1 MARWMMFGCFGLL
14 LVAGAL
20 SVGAYF
26 FLIRPAQ
33 ALLNGF
39 TQVFRLDSEIKNKT
53 PYTPPAS
60 GQPTLDQVQRFVRVA
75 REVRQGLGVRF
86 STIEDRLNQLTQ
98 HATGQAQLDYRAAL
112 DLFRDSGALITE
124 AKRFQVEA
132 LNRHNFSVE
141 EYAWVRSQVYS
152 ALGYGVPA
160 LNPQEILRQIGSGD
174 FNPKVALNRSPSSQ
188 ATARLVEPHRQELE
202 AYYPFTWFGL

>member
-20 SVGAYF
+20 SIGAYF

-33 ALLNGF
+33 ALLNEF
-39 TQVFRLDSEIKNKT
+39 TQVFRLDSEVRDQT
-53 PYTPPAS
+53 AYTPPAS
-60 GQPTLDQVQRFVRVA
+60 GQLTRDQVQRFVRVQ
-75 REVRQGLGVRF
+75 REVRQGLGTRF
-86 STIEDRLNQLTQ
+86 TAIENRLDQLTQ
-98 HATGQAQLDYRAAL
+98 QVTGQVQLDYRAAL
-112 DLFRDSGALITE
+112 DLFRDSGALITD
-124 AKRFQVEA
+124 AKRLQVQA
-132 LNRHNFSVE
+132 LNRHDFSPQ

-174 FNPKVALNRSPSSQ
+174 FNPKVDLDRSPAPQ
-188 ATARLVEPHRQELE
+188 ATVRLVEPYRQELE
-202 AYYPFTWFGL
+202 RYYPFTWFGL

>member
-1 MARWMMFGCFGLL
+1 MMFGCFGLL

-20 SVGAYF
+20 GVGAYF

-33 ALLNGF
+33 ALLHEF
-39 TQVFRLDSEIKNKT
+39 TQVFRLDAEINNKT

-75 REVRQGLGVRF
+75 REVHQGLGARF
-86 STIEDRLNQLTQ
+86 TALEGRLEQLSRQ
-98 HATGQAQLDYRAAL
+98 AAGQAQLDYRVAL

-124 AKRFQVEA
+124 AKRLQVQA
-132 LNRHNFSVE
+132 LNRHDFSPQ

-174 FNPKVALNRSPSSQ
+174 FNPRVSLQRSPSSQ
-188 ATARLVEPHRQELE
+188 AAARLVEPYRQELE
-202 AYYPFTWFGL
+202 RYYPFTWFGL